1 VVGLFLVGNFD
12 VLTVKLVGVQTNKKI
27 YIIKIFREF
36 DVRSVSKVRDKIKKV
51 DCLG

>member
-27 YIIKIFREF
+27 YIIKIEKYLE
-36 DVRSVSKVRDKIKKV
+36 S
-51 DCLG
+51 LM